1 MCNSEKIDQLF
12 DLLESYL
19 QTKTD
24 LEHILP
30 YHLNVIDELHIN
42 ENGHSRIL
50 SKLLQFKADNHHYE
64 LLESLIN
71 YLNDVKR
78 SNIFEKI
85 NVKNPLIT
93 QDKERIDLWVRE
105 ANHYAII
112 FENKIYNAAD
122 QEAQLSRY
130 INKTKAQNFNED
142 QIYVIY
148 LSQNGVEEPAKQSW
162 GEYYESDIFKKRY
175 MNASFR
181 NHILPWLKDKVL
193 PNLRMKERAIH
204 SSLVQY
210 IDYLE
215 GLFNKRTNYITIDM
229 ELNNSIK
236 NKLNLDQQKTN
247 IDKTERLK
255 EVINDVNTLLTQL
268 SNLKDE
274 YRKETTE
281 EFSLK
286 WKEELNQRYP
296 SLKPAKNN
304 CHIGVTLNYKDEYFN
319 VRIYED
325 DHLYCQIDR
334 QGYDNPSLST
344 EIRNVT
350 QELLPRHSSN
360 ICFWKYFD
368 INEFDKVFECFKKVI
383 ALFTS
388 EG

>member
-50 SKLLQFKADNHHYE
+50 SKLLQYKADNHHYE

-71 YLNDVKR
+71 YLNDVTR

-181 NHILPWLKDKVL
+181 HHILPWLKDKVL
-193 PNLRMKERAIH
+193 PNLRMKETAIH

-215 GLFNKRTNYITIDM
+215 GLFNKRINNITIDM
-229 ELNNSIK
+229 KLDNSIK
-236 NKLNLDQQKTN
+236 DKLNLDQQKNN

-255 EVINDVNTLLTQL
+255 EIINDVNTLLTQL

-274 YRKETTE
+274 YRKETIE
-281 EFSLK
+281 EYSIK
-286 WKEELNQRYP
+286 WKDELNQLYP

-304 CHIGVTLNYKDEYFN
+304 CHIGVTLNYKEEYFN
-319 VRIYED
+319 VRISED
-325 DHLYCQIDR
+325 NQLYCQIDKY
-334 QGYDNPSLST
+334 GYDKTDLST
-344 EIRNVT
+344 ELINVIKDF
-350 QELLPRHSSN
+350 LPRHSYKK
-360 ICFWKYFD
+360 CYWQYFD
-368 INEFDKVFECFKKVI
+368 INAFDQVFECFKNVI
-383 ALFTS
+383 VRLKS